1 MKKLLLGPY
10 QLWVWLVFIPYVAVS
25 TLIFALLALV
35 LILVGSQRL
44 ASRVA
49 GVLWSR
55 LICFM
60 TPVFVTVRGRENID
74 RSQSYV
80 IVANHQSVYDI
91 VVLYGWLGVD
101 FRWVM
106 KQELRKVPF
115 LGVACE
121 KIGHIF
127 IDRSNTKRAME
138 SLEAA
143 GQVIADGTS
152 VIFFPEGTRSETGRL
167 GKFKVGAF
175 KMVSL
180 NAAKQIITNG
190 TSVIFFP
197 EGTRSETGE
206 LGKFKMGAFK
216 MAADLSLPILPVTI
230 AGTRDIVRTKSLL
243 LFPGR
248 AELRVHP
255 PISTAGQSPADLLK
269 QTRALMAEALGAE
282 SV

>member
-1 MKKLLLGPY
+1 MKKILLGPY
-10 QLWVWLVFIPYVAVS
+10 QLWVWLVFVPYVAVS
-25 TLIFALLALV
+25 TLVFALLALV
-35 LILVGSQRL
+35 LIIVGSQRL

-55 LICFM
+55 LICYM
-60 TPVFVTVRGRENID
+60 TPVFVTARGRENID

-91 VVLYGWLGVD
+91 VVLYGWLGID

-143 GQVIADGTS
+143 GKMITNGTS

-167 GKFKVGAF
+167 GKFK
-175 KMVSL
+175 
-180 NAAKQIITNG
+180 
-190 TSVIFFP
+190 
-197 EGTRSETGE
+197 
-206 LGKFKMGAFK
+206 MGAFK
-216 MAADLSLPILPVTI
+216 MAVDLSLPLLPVTI
-230 AGTRDIVRTKSLL
+230 AGTRDIVRTRSLVV
-243 LFPGR
+243 FPGR
-248 AELRVHP
+248 AEMRVHP
-255 PISTAGQSPADLLK
+255 PIPTAGLGPADLLK
-269 QTRALMAEALGAE
+269 QTRALMAEVLEAE